1 MSHNGIPKNLTLES
15 ARKWAEPRVSHKRF
29 RHVEGVAFIG
39 KKLAKRVE
47 RCDPFLAELACW
59 LHDACKEEKD
69 RNLVAMAKEFGM
81 ELDAIEEANGHLLH
95 GPVAA
100 LVIKRDLGITNQ
112 ELLDAIAEHTLGKVG
127 MSELS
132 QVVFLADCLEEGR
145 PKDFTQ
151 PIWNALEK
159 KDKSANLDAA
169 MLVAC
174 DLSLKGLIDSNKV
187 IHPRTV
193 QVRNYFLA
201 RNIAKEKS

>member
-1 MSHNGIPKNLTLES
+1 MNFSGIPNDVTLES

-39 KKLAKRVE
+39 KKLAKRVDN
-47 RCDPFLAELACW
+47 CNPFLAELACW

-69 RNLVAMAKEFGM
+69 RNLVVMAKEFGM
-81 ELDAIEEANGHLLH
+81 QLDAIEEANGHLLH

-100 LVIKRDLGITNQ
+100 FVVKRDLNITHQ
-112 ELLDAIAEHTLGKVG
+112 ELLDAITEHTLGKVG

-145 PKDFTQ
+145 PKDFTK
-151 PIWNALEK
+151 PIWHALEESEK
-159 KDKSANLDAA
+159 RTNLDAA

-174 DLSLKGLIDSNKV
+174 DLSLKGLIETNKV

-193 QVRNYFLA
+193 QVRNYFLE
-201 RNIAKEKS
+201 RNIAKGKT

>member
-1 MSHNGIPKNLTLES
+1 MER
-15 ARKWAEPRVSHKRF
+15 ARKWAEPRISHKRF
-29 RHVEGVAFIG
+29 RHVEGVAFTG
-39 KKLAKRVE
+39 KKLAKRVAG
-47 RCDPFLAELACW
+47 CDPFLAELACW

-69 RNLVAMAKEFGM
+69 KQLVVLAKELGM
-81 ELDAIEEANGHLLH
+81 QLDAIEEANGHLLH

-100 LVIKRDLGITNQ
+100 LVVKRELGVTNQ

-145 PKDFTQ
+145 PKDFTE
-151 PIWNALEK
+151 PIWNAL
-159 KDKSANLDAA
+159 DKNDKPANLDAA

-174 DLSLKGLIDSNKV
+174 DLSLKSLLDSKKV

-193 QVRNYFLA
+193 QVRNYFLE
-201 RNIAKEKS
+201 RNRQAQTDK